1 MRVVESKGEGAV
13 GWWVGGGV
21 LVEWALGEGV
31 EGVEGWVV
39 IKTPPSDTPP
49 APLLLPLPRQG
60 MAIAEQYLPIIG
72 SNI

>member
-1 MRVVESKGEGAV
+1 MVGGWGGVGGVGVRGEGGAR
-13 GWWVGGGV
+13 
-21 LVEWALGEGV
+21 
-31 EGVEGWVV
+31 GWVV

-72 SNI
+72 TNMELPKIITR